1 MQETARCSVMDVV
14 HKAAAAIRARAEQEK
29 EQEDVAQSHVD
40 VSVAPVTPVTLEDI
54 ETPMA
59 VEPQAEPSS
68 APFTKAAD
76 EAGEVMVSPVPGDYQ
91 QEAGRAVVSP
101 AQHEE
106 EVLAAVTMIP
116 GAESGI
122 SYLAP
127 GADDEGEAAA
137 SPLSQ
142 GSQPQEEPA
151 AFPEENDEEAKQ
163 ELECVSDKELSQGEA
178 LTMYNICVAHRQP
191 EEAPQGS
198 PSQASSHHGITL
210 PRVPY
215 LERFQPVA
223 IQQAQRLPSPPS
235 KIKPSEQPKRI
246 CLVRAP
252 EKEEHQARLTP
263 MPPAWASN
271 NAVQKE
277 AAPQR
282 QRHGPALQNIK
293 VPDALVQV
301 TTTFE
306 KMKLLHLPVAM
317 VQRTNKKQETARC
330 SVMDVVHKAAAAIRA
345 RAEQEKEQEDVAQ
358 SHVDVSVAPVTPV
371 TLEDIET
378 PMAVEPQAEPSSAP
392 FTKAADE
399 AGEVMVSPVPGD
411 YQQEA
416 GRAVVSPAQHEEEV
430 LAAVTM
436 IPGAESGISYLAP
449 GADDEGEA
457 AASPLSQ
464 GSQPQE
470 EPAAFPEE
478 NDEEAKQELEC
489 VSDKELSQG
498 EALTMYNICVA
509 HRQPEEAPQGSPSQ
523 ASSHHG
529 ITLPRVPYL
538 ERFQPVAIQQAQQD
552 QAFGAA
558 EEDLPGQ
565 SS

>member
-1 MQETARCSVMDVV
+1 MES
-14 HKAAAAIRARAEQEK
+14 
-29 EQEDVAQSHVD
+29 
-40 VSVAPVTPVTLEDI
+40 
-54 ETPMA
+54 PMA
-59 VEPQAEPSS
+59 VERQAEPSS

-178 LTMYNICVAHRQP
+178 LTMYNICV
-191 EEAPQGS
+191 
-198 PSQASSHHGITL
+198 
-210 PRVPY
+210 
-215 LERFQPVA
+215 
-223 IQQAQRLPSPPS
+223 
-235 KIKPSEQPKRI
+235 
-246 CLVRAP
+246 
-252 EKEEHQARLTP
+252 
-263 MPPAWASN
+263 
-271 NAVQKE
+271 
-277 AAPQR
+277 
-282 QRHGPALQNIK
+282 
-293 VPDALVQV
+293 
-301 TTTFE
+301 
-306 KMKLLHLPVAM
+306 
-317 VQRTNKKQETARC
+317 
-330 SVMDVVHKAAAAIRA
+330 
-345 RAEQEKEQEDVAQ
+345 
-358 SHVDVSVAPVTPV
+358 
-371 TLEDIET
+371 
-378 PMAVEPQAEPSSAP
+378 
-392 FTKAADE
+392 
-399 AGEVMVSPVPGD
+399 
-411 YQQEA
+411 
-416 GRAVVSPAQHEEEV
+416 
-430 LAAVTM
+430 
-436 IPGAESGISYLAP
+436 
-449 GADDEGEA
+449 
-457 AASPLSQ
+457 SPLV
-464 GSQPQE
+464 
-470 EPAAFPEE
+470 PELFQ
-478 NDEEAKQELEC
+478 DAQADIHLEC
-489 VSDKELSQG
+489 SIRSNVGTNATSE
-498 EALTMYNICVA
+498 VA